1 MSSNFSVLN
10 VPEFGDPAQVE
21 VLRYEYGSVV
31 SVNHFVVE
39 ERSAACLKSML
50 KQNKNMDQRTNGLTD

>member
-1 MSSNFSVLN
+1 MSSNFSILN
-10 VPEFGDPAQVE
+10 VPELGDPAQVE
-21 VLRYEYGSVV
+21 VLGDEHRSIV

-50 KQNKNMDQRTNGLTD
+50 KQNKYMDRRTNGLTD